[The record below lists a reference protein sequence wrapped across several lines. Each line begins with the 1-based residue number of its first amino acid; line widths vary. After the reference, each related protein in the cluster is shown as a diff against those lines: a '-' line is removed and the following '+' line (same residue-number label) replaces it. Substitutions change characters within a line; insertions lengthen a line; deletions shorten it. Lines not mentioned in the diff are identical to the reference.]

1 MEKETGVCMTT
12 YDDLTN
18 EQVAKQTGLGL
29 ADAMMAKKRE
39 ASQAIVNPRSAL
51 DLEVVS
57 TSLTASGLRIEQGTL
72 NLMTAEAEWHV
83 SESYCYTRVSACRR
97 QISHSLEHAF
107 KQREG
112 NASASQSYEWEPT
125 QTLVLT
131 YQLQWE
137 MPPTISPCS
146 DARMSRSL

>member
-57 TSLTASGLRIEQGTL
+57 TSLTASGLRIEQALAGGRFH
-72 NLMTAEAEWHV
+72 TASSTHLSKGRA
-83 SESYCYTRVSACRR
+83 TRLLLRVMNGNQRR
-97 QISHSLEHAF
+97 
-107 KQREG
+107 R
-112 NASASQSYEWEPT
+112 
-125 QTLVLT
+125 
-131 YQLQWE
+131 
-137 MPPTISPCS
+137 
-146 DARMSRSL
+146 